1 MARLIEKSL
10 GGHRILGFSLA
21 GEETVIAAPE
31 LNVCF
36 DIGRAPRDV
45 ISIDNVLL
53 SHGHMDHAAGI
64 AYYFSQRGF
73 IGNAPG
79 RLLVHPSLFDPVRR
93 LMQVWAEIEGHPAEG
108 EVIAAE
114 PLRDFE
120 LRKGLIA
127 RPFAVNHRAAAL
139 GYSLIERRHK
149 LKAEFVGLTGPQIV
163 ELKKK
168 GITIDDRVEVTLLTY
183 PGDTALGRFL
193 ELDFVQQS
201 KALLLECTFFE
212 PEHRTRA
219 VAGKHI
225 HVDDLPRILEAI
237 PDAEVMLVH
246 MTRRTDLR
254 FAKTTLKRVV
264 APRDYER
271 ISFLMERPPRE
282 TSKRQNVNT
291 PTPEVPRP
299 QQPAPAKL
307 RTTFED

>member
-1 MARLIEKSL
+1 MARLVEKQL
-10 GGHRILGFSLA
+10 GGHRIIGFSLA

-36 DIGRAPRDV
+36 DIGRAPREV

-79 RLLVHPSLFDPVRR
+79 RLLVHPNLHDPIRR
-93 LMQVWAEIEGHPAEG
+93 LMQAWAEIEGHPAEG
-108 EVIAAE
+108 EVIAVE

-120 LRKGLIA
+120 LRKGLVT
-127 RPFAVNHRAAAL
+127 RPFAVNHRASAL
-139 GYSLIERRHK
+139 GFSLIERRHK
-149 LKAEFVGLTGPQIV
+149 LKAEFTGLTGPQIV

-168 GITIDDRVEVTLLTY
+168 GITIEDRVEVTLLTY

-193 ELDFVQQS
+193 DLDFVQQS
-201 KALLLECTFFE
+201 RTLLLECTFFE
-212 PEHRTRA
+212 PEHRSRA
-219 VAGKHI
+219 AAGKHI
-225 HVDDLPRILEAI
+225 HVDDLPRILEAV

-246 MTRRTDLR
+246 LTRRTDLR
-254 FAKTTLKRVV
+254 YAKSTLKRVV
-264 APRDYER
+264 TPRDLER

-282 TSKRQNVNT
+282 APKRQDAGAAK
-291 PTPEVPRP
+291 PESPRP
-299 QQPAPAKL
+299 PEPSAL
-307 RTTFED
+307 RTTFDD